1 MKSNPW
7 FSRIASVVAASV
19 LWSSARGEEAA
30 KSQEPATAT
39 RPGTVEEARGRAR
52 LLHESFHG
60 ALQVMH
66 RDFFDPD
73 DRDRIPSATLEDVFE
88 ALARQFD
95 VRLRWLGV
103 NAKTMDVDHEPQDQF
118 EEEAVTALASGQ
130 GEFEKVENGLYRF
143 AGAIEL
149 QNQCLKCHVP
159 MRTSLHSRTAGL
171 VISMRLEP

>member
-7 FSRIASVVAASV
+7 FSRIASVVGASV
-19 LWSSARGEEAA
+19 LWSAATGEEVT
-30 KSQEPATAT
+30 KNQETATAK
-39 RPGTVEEARGRAR
+39 RPGTVEEARNRAR

-73 DRDRIPSATLEDVFE
+73 DRDRIPSATLEDVFVV
-88 ALARQFD
+88 LARQFD

-118 EEEAVTALASGQ
+118 EKEAVAALASGQ
-130 GEFEKVENGLYRF
+130 GEFEKIENGLYRF

-149 QNQCLKCHVP
+149 HNQCLKCHVP
-159 MRTSLHSRTAGL
+159 MRTRLQNRTAGL
-171 VISMRLEP
+171 VISMRFGP

>member
-7 FSRIASVVAASV
+7 ISQIASVAAASV
-19 LWSSARGEEAA
+19 LCSAASGQEAP
-30 KSQEPATAT
+30 KSQETAAAT

-73 DRDRIPSATLEDVFE
+73 DRDRIPSATLEDVFD

-95 VRLRWLGV
+95 VRLHWLGV
-103 NAKTMDVDHEPQDQF
+103 NARTMDVDHEPQDQF
-118 EEEAVTALASGQ
+118 EEDAVAALASGH
-130 GEFEKVENGLYRF
+130 GEFERVENGLYRF

-149 QNQCLKCHVP
+149 HNQCLKCHVP
-159 MRTSLHSRTAGL
+159 MRTSLQNRTAGL
-171 VISMRLEP
+171 VISMRFGP